1 MTTKPPTILVV
12 DDERNTREG
21 LQRALQ
27 DRYDVLLA
35 EDSQKATQT
44 LESTPIDVMLTDLR
58 MPGVDGMGLLRRAM
72 SLTNPPVC
80 IMMTAYGS
88 IENAVQAMQAG
99 AYHYLTKPVN
109 LDELELVIQRALNSR
124 RIESENINLREQIER
139 KFGLENIIGESPAM
153 RQVFETVQQVAPSR
167 VTVLIAGETGTGK
180 ELIAKAIHNLSPR
193 KNGAFIAVHAA
204 ALPSTLLESELFGHE
219 KGAFTGAVERRIG
232 RFELADGGTL
242 FLDEI
247 GELEPAMQVK
257 LLRVLEERAFER
269 VGGSKTLHVD
279 VRLVAATNRN
289 LKKLVSEGKFRD
301 DLFYRLSVV
310 TVDLP
315 PLRDRRDDIPLLV
328 KAFLDEFGRENNKQ
342 VRELTTDA
350 LNILRAYDWPGNVRE
365 LRNAIEQMVVLAR
378 AERLTV
384 RDVPA
389 AIRAGADLSKI
400 NVVRAGM
407 TVVDAERQLIAQ
419 ALTEADGNRT
429 KAAQKL
435 GISRRTL
442 HRKLK
447 KYGLENLQDEA
458 TIGEQEQTPWRD
470 P

>member
-1 MTTKPPTILVV
+1 MTTEPPTILIV

-35 EDSQKATQT
+35 EDSQKAMQT
-44 LESTPIDVMLTDLR
+44 LESTTIDVMLTDLR

-72 SLTNPPVC
+72 SLTSPPVC

-99 AYHYLTKPVN
+99 AYHYVTKPVN

-124 RIESENINLREQIER
+124 RIESENVNLHEQIER

-193 KNGAFIAVHAA
+193 KNGAFVAVHAA
-204 ALPSTLLESELFGHE
+204 ALPSSLLESELFGHE
-219 KGAFTGAVERRIG
+219 KGAFTGAVERRVG

-269 VGGSKTLHVD
+269 VGGSKTLQVD
-279 VRLVAATNRN
+279 VRLVAATNRD

-328 KAFLDEFGRENNKQ
+328 KAFLDEFGRENNKP

-350 LNILRAYDWPGNVRE
+350 LNLLRAYDWPGNVRE

-400 NVVRAGM
+400 NVVHAGM
-407 TVVDAERQLIAQ
+407 TVGDAERQLIAQ
-419 ALTEADGNRT
+419 ALREADGNRT
-429 KAAQKL
+429 KAAQKI

-447 KYGLENLQDEA
+447 KYGLENLQGEA
-458 TIGEQEQTPWRD
+458 RIGEQEQTTWRD

>member
-1 MTTKPPTILVV
+1 MMAKQPTILIV

-27 DRYDVLLA
+27 DRYNVLLA
-35 EDSQKATQT
+35 EDSQKAVQA
-44 LESTPIDVMLTDLR
+44 LESTPVDVMLTDLR
-58 MPGVDGMGLLRRAM
+58 MPGGDGIGLLRRAL
-72 SLTNPPVC
+72 SLSNPPVC

-99 AYHYLTKPVN
+99 AYHYVTKPVN
-109 LDELELVIQRALNSR
+109 LDELELVIHRALNNR
-124 RIESENINLREQIER
+124 RVEAENVNLREQIDQ
-139 KFGLENIIGESPAM
+139 KYGLENIIGESASM
-153 RQVFETVQQVAPSR
+153 RQVFDTIQQVAPSR
-167 VTVLIAGETGTGK
+167 ATVLITGATGTGK

-193 KNGAFIAVHAA
+193 KNGSFIAVHAA
-204 ALPSTLLESELFGHE
+204 ALPTSLLESELFGHE
-219 KGAFTGAVERRIG
+219 RGAFTGAVERRVG

-247 GELEPAMQVK
+247 GELEPQIQVK

-269 VGGSKTLHVD
+269 VGGAKTLQVD
-279 VRLVAATNRN
+279 VRLVAATNRD

-310 TVDLP
+310 TVELP
-315 PLRDRRDDIPLLV
+315 PLRERRDDIPLLV
-328 KAFLDEFGRENNKQ
+328 KAFLDEFSRENGKQ
-342 VRELTTDA
+342 VRELTPEA
-350 LNILRAYDWPGNVRE
+350 MNVLLAYDWPGNVRE

-378 AERLTV
+378 TERLTV

-389 AIRAGADLSKI
+389 AIRGGADLTKI
-400 NVVRAGM
+400 NVVRTGM
-407 TVVDAERQLIAQ
+407 TVEDAERQLIVQ
-419 ALTEADGNRT
+419 ALKETNGNRT
-429 KAAQKL
+429 KAAQRI

-447 KYGLENLQDEA
+447 EYWLEKL
-458 TIGEQEQTPWRD
+458 
-470 P
+470 

>member
-1 MTTKPPTILVV
+1 MTKQPTILIV

-27 DRYDVLLA
+27 DRYNVLLA
-35 EDSQKATQT
+35 EDSQKAVQT
-44 LESTPIDVMLTDLR
+44 LESTPVDVMLTDLR

-99 AYHYLTKPVN
+99 AYHYVTKPVN

-124 RIESENINLREQIER
+124 RIEVENVNLHEQIDR
-139 KFGLENIIGESPAM
+139 RYGLENIIGESPAM
-153 RQVFETVQQVAPSR
+153 RQLFETVQQVAPSR
-167 VTVLIAGETGTGK
+167 ATVLITGETGTGK

-242 FLDEI
+242 FLDEVS
-247 GELEPAMQVK
+247 ELEPSIQVK

-269 VGGSKTLHVD
+269 VGGAKTLQVD
-279 VRLVAATNRN
+279 VRLVAATNKD

-310 TVDLP
+310 TIDLP
-315 PLRDRRDDIPLLV
+315 PLRERRDDIPLLV
-328 KAFLDEFGRENNKQ
+328 KAFLDEFGRENSKQ
-342 VRELTTDA
+342 VRELTPEA
-350 LNILRAYDWPGNVRE
+350 LNVLLAYDWPGNVRE

-384 RDVPA
+384 RDMPA
-389 AIRAGADLSKI
+389 VIRGSADLTKI

-407 TVVDAERQLIAQ
+407 TVEEAERQLIVQ
-419 ALTEADGNRT
+419 ALKETNGNRT
-429 KAAQKL
+429 KAAQKI

-447 KYGLENLQDEA
+447 EFGLENL
-458 TIGEQEQTPWRD
+458 
-470 P
+470 

>member
-1 MTTKPPTILVV
+1 MTTKQPTILIV

-27 DRYDVLLA
+27 DRYNVLLA
-35 EDSQKATQT
+35 EDSQKAVQT
-44 LESTPIDVMLTDLR
+44 LESAPVDVMLTDLR

-72 SLTNPPVC
+72 SLSNPPVC

-99 AYHYLTKPVN
+99 AYHYVTKPVN
-109 LDELELVIQRALNSR
+109 LDELELVIQRALHSR
-124 RIESENINLREQIER
+124 RIETENVNLHEQIER
-139 KFGLENIIGESPAM
+139 KYGLENLIGESSTM
-153 RQVFETVQQVAPSR
+153 RQLFETVQQVAPSR
-167 VTVLIAGETGTGK
+167 ATVLITGETGTGK

-193 KNGAFIAVHAA
+193 KNGPFIAVHAA

-219 KGAFTGAVERRIG
+219 KGAFTGAMERRTG

-242 FLDEI
+242 FLDEVS
-247 GELEPAMQVK
+247 ELEPPIQVK

-269 VGGSKTLHVD
+269 VGGSKTLQVD
-279 VRLVAATNRN
+279 VRLVAATNKD
-289 LKKLVSEGKFRD
+289 LKKLVTEGKFRD

-310 TVDLP
+310 AVDLP
-315 PLRDRRDDIPLLV
+315 PLRERRDDIPLLV
-328 KAFLDEFGRENNKQ
+328 KAFLDEFSRENNKQ
-342 VRELTTDA
+342 VRELTPEA
-350 LNILRAYDWPGNVRE
+350 LNVLLAYDWPGNVRE

-384 RDVPA
+384 RDLPA
-389 AIRAGADLSKI
+389 AIRGSADLTKI

-407 TVVDAERQLIAQ
+407 TVEEAERQLIVQ
-419 ALTEADGNRT
+419 ALKETEGNRT
-429 KAAQKL
+429 KAAQKI

-447 KYGLENLQDEA
+447 EFGIENL
-458 TIGEQEQTPWRD
+458 
-470 P
+470 

>member
-1 MTTKPPTILVV
+1 MRAKQPTILIV

-35 EDSQKATQT
+35 EDSQKAVEA
-44 LESTPIDVMLTDLR
+44 LESTSVDVMLTDLR
-58 MPGVDGMGLLRRAM
+58 MPGGDGMGLVRRAL
-72 SLTNPPVC
+72 SLSNPPVC
-80 IMMTAYGS
+80 IVMTAYGS

-99 AYHYLTKPVN
+99 AYHYITKPVN
-109 LDELELVIQRALNSR
+109 LDELEIVIQRALNSR
-124 RIESENINLREQIER
+124 RVEAENVNLREQIDQ
-139 KFGLENIIGESPAM
+139 KYGLENIIGESATM

-167 VTVLIAGETGTGK
+167 ATVLIAGATGTGK
-180 ELIAKAIHNLSPR
+180 ELIAKAIHNRSPR
-193 KNGAFIAVHAA
+193 KNGPFIAVHAA
-204 ALPSTLLESELFGHE
+204 ALPTSLLESELFGHE
-219 KGAFTGAVERRIG
+219 KGAFTGAVERRTG

-247 GELEPAMQVK
+247 GELEPQIQVK

-269 VGGSKTLHVD
+269 VGGNKTLQVD
-279 VRLVAATNRN
+279 VRLVAATNKD

-315 PLRDRRDDIPLLV
+315 LLRERRDDIPLLV
-328 KAFLDEFGRENNKQ
+328 KSFLDEFSRENGKQ
-342 VRELTTDA
+342 VRELTA
-350 LNILRAYDWPGNVRE
+350 EAINLLLAYDWPGNVRE
-365 LRNAIEQMVVLAR
+365 LRNAMEQMVVLAR
-378 AERLTV
+378 GERLTV

-389 AIRAGADLSKI
+389 AIRGGADLTKI
-400 NVVRAGM
+400 NVVRGGM
-407 TVVDAERQLIAQ
+407 TVEDAERQLIVQ
-419 ALTEADGNRT
+419 ALKETDGNRT
-429 KAAQKL
+429 RAAQRI

-447 KYGLENLQDEA
+447 EYGIENL
-458 TIGEQEQTPWRD
+458 
-470 P
+470 